1 MELTLLG
8 GIFLLIFSMVTLV
21 GGTLMIKDG
30 SGEGV
35 LLILFTIV
43 LFTFGLFISIDTV
56 KQRAIQDTKT
66 TSLNYLVET
75 GDVGVKI
82 NPFGDMQYEL
92 LDSTQVE
99 LFNFLMKEIKKD
111 YPKKVVEQ

>member
-8 GIFLLIFSMVTLV
+8 GIFLLILAMICLV
-21 GGTLMIKDG
+21 GATILLRDE
-30 SGEGV
+30 SSEG
-35 LLILFTIV
+35 LILAVFTIILFV
-43 LFTFGLFISIDTV
+43 LGLFISIDTV
-56 KQRAIQDTKT
+56 KQSRIRDTKT
-66 TSLNYLVET
+66 TSLNYLVES

-99 LFNFLMKEIKKD
+99 LFNFLMKEIKKE
-111 YPKKVVEQ
+111 YPKKVEQ